1 MSEDSYEVNPTQLTS
16 GQNAPMPHNEEAEQ
30 SILAAMIGSEDIL
43 DECLAELEDSDFFT
57 PSNRTLLAA
66 MRQMRERGMP
76 VDIISLADMLHSSGQ
91 TNMDEWRRRL
101 IDLGNNPLAQVGWH
115 NHVEMVKRDATLRR
129 MIIASAQISALA
141 YNAPEDTRE
150 VVERAEKMLLEVTDR
165 SVRSAAEPIDV
176 IMETLFNELEALSAT
191 NSAPLGVNTGFRA
204 LDKYLLGLRPGQMM
218 VVGARP
224 GVGKTAFALNLALNA
239 ASSGVD
245 ESKGASV
252 AFFSLEMSKQE
263 IAQRL
268 LASEATSITLQNIR
282 SGKIPNE
289 AWPDLITAT
298 ERLSRLDIQI
308 DDTPGTTVTEIRTK
322 ARRMLRGKENGII
335 IVDYLQLLSAP
346 SNGRRNDS
354 RANEVSEM
362 SRGIKIMAKE
372 LGVPVVALSQLN
384 RDVESRSGG
393 RGEGSKSKRPQ
404 LSDLRES
411 GSIEQDADIV
421 VLLDRSTT
429 EEEAARPDRP
439 DMGITDF
446 IIAKNRSGGLGVVS
460 LAFRPD
466 RTKFMD
472 LDRFHDE

>member
-1 MSEDSYEVNPTQLTS
+1 MPEDSYEVNPTQLTNS
-16 GQNAPMPHNEEAEQ
+16 PNAPMPHNEEAEQ

-43 DECLAELEDSDFFT
+43 DECLAELDDQDFYV
-57 PSNRTLLAA
+57 PSNRTLLNA
-66 MRQMRERGMP
+66 MRLMRERGLP
-76 VDIISLADMLHSSGQ
+76 VDIISLADTLRSSGQ

-129 MIIASAQISALA
+129 MIVASAQISALA

-165 SVRSAAEPIDV
+165 SVRSAAEPLDA
-176 IMETLFNELEALSAT
+176 IMEALFNELEAQSARGDV
-191 NSAPLGVNTGFRA
+191 PLGVSTGFKG

-239 ASSGVD
+239 AA
-245 ESKGASV
+245 KGTSV
-252 AFFSLEMSKQE
+252 AFFSLEMSKTE

-268 LASEATSITLQNIR
+268 LASEATSISLQNIR
-282 SGKIPNE
+282 SGRIPND
-289 AWPDLITAT
+289 AWADVIGAT
-298 ERLSRLDIQI
+298 GRLSRLDIQI

-322 ARRMLRGKENGII
+322 ARRMLRGKENGLV

-346 SNGRRNDS
+346 QGGRRNDS

-421 VLLDRSTT
+421 ILLDRSTT

-439 DMGITDF
+439 DQGITDF

-460 LAFRPD
+460 LAFRAD

>member
-1 MSEDSYEVNPTQLTS
+1 MPEDSYEVNPTQLTS

-30 SILAAMIGSEDIL
+30 SILAAMISSEDIL
-43 DECLAELEDSDFFT
+43 DECLAELDEQDFYV
-57 PSNRTLLAA
+57 PSNRTLLGA
-66 MRQMRERGMP
+66 MRLMRERGLP
-76 VDIISLADMLHSSGQ
+76 VDTISLADTLRSSGQ

-115 NHVEMVKRDATLRR
+115 NHVEMIKRDATLRR

-165 SVRSAAEPIDV
+165 SVRSAAEPLDA
-176 IMETLFNELEALSAT
+176 IMEALFSELEVMSA
-191 NSAPLGVNTGFRA
+191 NKGASIGVSTGFKS
-204 LDKYLLGLRPGQMM
+204 LDNYLLGLRAGQMM

-239 ASSGVD
+239 AAS
-245 ESKGASV
+245 GASV
-252 AFFSLEMSKQE
+252 AFFSLEMSKTE

-268 LASEATSITLQNIR
+268 LASEATSISLQNIR
-282 SGKIPNE
+282 SGNIPND
-289 AWPDLITAT
+289 AWSDVINAT
-298 ERLSRLDIQI
+298 GRLSRLDIQI

-322 ARRMLRGKENGII
+322 ARRMLRGKEQGIV

-393 RGEGSKSKRPQ
+393 RGENSKSKRPQ

-421 VLLDRSTT
+421 ILLDRSTT

-439 DMGITDF
+439 DQGITDF

-460 LAFRPD
+460 LAFIAS
-466 RTKFMD
+466 RTKFTD
-472 LDRFHDE
+472 LDRFHQE

>member
-1 MSEDSYEVNPTQLTS
+1 MPEDSYEINPTQLTADKA
-16 GQNAPMPHNEEAEQ
+16 QPLPRNEEAEQ
-30 SILAAMIGSEDIL
+30 SILAAMISSKDIL
-43 DECLAELEDSDFFT
+43 DECLAELDDNDFYV
-57 PSNRTLLAA
+57 PSNRTLLKA
-66 MRQMRERGMP
+66 MRAMRDRGMP
-76 VDIISLADMLHSSGQ
+76 IDIISLADILRSSGES
-91 TNMDEWRRRL
+91 NMDEWRRRL

-115 NHVEMVKRDATLRR
+115 NHIEMLKRDATLRR

-150 VVERAEKMLLEVTDR
+150 VVERAEKMLLDVTDR
-165 SVRSAAEPIDV
+165 SVRTAAEPLDV
-176 IMETLFNELEALSAT
+176 IMEALYNELEVLSSSDKVT
-191 NSAPLGVNTGFRA
+191 LGVNTGFNS
-204 LDKYLLGLRPGQMM
+204 LDKYLMGLRPGQMM

-239 ASSGVD
+239 AND
-245 ESKGASV
+245 NTAV
-252 AFFSLEMSKQE
+252 AFFSLEMSKTE

-268 LASEATSITLQNIR
+268 LASEATSITLGQIR
-282 SGKIPNE
+282 SGRIPND
-289 AWPDLITAT
+289 AWQDIVGAT
-298 ERLSRLDIQI
+298 GRLSRLDVQI

-322 ARRMLRGKENGII
+322 ARRMLRGKERGII

-346 SNGRRNDS
+346 PGGRRNDS

-393 RGEGSKSKRPQ
+393 RGENAKSKRPQ

-429 EEEAARPDRP
+429 DEEAARSDRP
-439 DMGITDF
+439 DKGVTDL

-460 LAFRPD
+460 LGFRPE

-472 LDRFHDE
+472 LDRFHQE

>member
-1 MSEDSYEVNPTQLTS
+1 MPEDSYEVNPTQLTS
-16 GQNAPMPHNEEAEQ
+16 DNAQPLPRNEEAEQ
-30 SILAAMIGSEDIL
+30 SILAAMISSRDIL
-43 DECLAELEDSDFFT
+43 DECLAELEDSDFYV
-57 PSNRTLLAA
+57 PSNQTLLRA
-66 MRQMRERGMP
+66 MRTMRDRGMP
-76 VDIISLADMLHSSGQ
+76 IDIISLADILQSSGE

-101 IDLGNNPLAQVGWH
+101 IDLGNNPLAQVGWQ
-115 NHVEMVKRDATLRR
+115 NHIEIIKRDATLRR

-150 VVERAEKMLLEVTDR
+150 VVERAEKMLLDVTDR
-165 SVRSAAEPIDV
+165 SVRSAAEPLDA
-176 IMETLFNELEALSAT
+176 IMEALFSELEVMSSAKD
-191 NSAPLGVNTGFRA
+191 NAPLGVNTGFKS
-204 LDKYLLGLRPGQMM
+204 LDNYLMGLRPGQML
-218 VVGARP
+218 VIGARP

-239 ASSGVD
+239 AYG
-245 ESKGASV
+245 KTSV
-252 AFFSLEMSKQE
+252 AFFSLEMSKTE

-268 LASEATSITLQNIR
+268 LASEATSITLSQIR
-282 SGKIPNE
+282 SGRIPNE
-289 AWPDLITAT
+289 AWQDIIEAT
-298 ERLSRLDIQI
+298 DRLSRLDVQI

-322 ARRMLRGKENGII
+322 ARRMLRGKERGII

-346 SNGRRNDS
+346 PGGRRSDS

-384 RDVESRSGG
+384 RDVESRSSG
-393 RGEGSKSKRPQ
+393 RGDQKRSKRPQ

-421 VLLDRSTT
+421 ILLDRSTSD
-429 EEEAARPDRP
+429 EEAERPDRP
-439 DMGITDF
+439 DKGVTDL
-446 IIAKNRSGGLGVVS
+446 IIAKNRSGGLGTVS

-472 LDRFHDE
+472 LDRFHEE